1 MIERTL
7 QEHLERAAARYP
19 VVTMTGPRQS
29 GKTTLARTAFPDS
42 PYVSLETPSER
53 EFAAEDP
60 LGFLARFEQGGILDE
75 IQRAP
80 ELLSYMQGAVD
91 EDPSPGRFVLT
102 GSQNLPL
109 LEGVSQSLAGRT
121 ALLELLPLDLAEIR
135 RFDGSADD
143 LDTVI
148 WRGGYPRIHDRDLP
162 AAEWLADYTATYLER
177 DVRNLLAVGDL
188 ETFHT
193 FLRLCAGRV
202 GQLLNLAS
210 LAADCGVSQPTARR
224 WLSTLEASFIVF
236 RLPPFHANLGKRLVK
251 HPKLYFYDPGL
262 AVRLL
267 GIEEPG
273 QLAAHPLRGAM
284 FEGWVTS
291 EVVKWHRHRGRRP
304 QISFFRER
312 DRLEIDLVIER
323 GAELTLIEA
332 KAGRTPSSEH
342 FAAFGSFAERIAAR
356 GDGRWR
362 VTRRMVVYGGKESQS
377 RSQGELVSWS
387 DLPTVAFGDRL

>member
-1 MIERTL
+1 MIRRTL
-7 QEHLERAAARYP
+7 QEHFERAAERYP

-29 GKTTLARTAFPDS
+29 GKTTLARMAFPDRS
-42 PYVSLETPSER
+42 HVSLETPSER
-53 EFAAEDP
+53 EFAGEDP
-60 LGFLARFEQGGILDE
+60 LGFLARFEEGGILDE

-80 ELLSYMQGAVD
+80 ELLSYMQGVVD
-91 EDPSPGRFVLT
+91 EDPTPGRFILT
-102 GSQNLPL
+102 GSQNLSL

-121 ALLELLPLDLAEIR
+121 ALLELLPLTLEEIR
-135 RFDGSADD
+135 RFDRSGDD

-148 WRGGYPRIHDRDLP
+148 WRGGYPRILDRDLS

-177 DVRNLLAVGDL
+177 DVRNLLSVGDL

-251 HPKLYFYDPGL
+251 RPKLYFYDSGL
-262 AVRLL
+262 AVSLL
-267 GIEEPG
+267 GIDAPE

-284 FEGWVTS
+284 FEGWMVS
-291 EVVKWHRHRGRRP
+291 EILKWHRHRGRRP
-304 QISFFRER
+304 QLSFYGER
-312 DRLEIDLVIER
+312 NRLEIDLVVQR

-332 KAGRTPSSEH
+332 KAGRTPSGEH
-342 FAAFGSFAERIAAR
+342 FAAFPTFAERIAAR

-362 VTRRMVVYGGKESQS
+362 IARRMVIYGGDESQS
-377 RSQGELVSWS
+377 RKQGELISWK
-387 DLPTVAFGDRL
+387 DLPTIAFGDP

>member
-1 MIERTL
+1 MIRRTL
-7 QEHLERAAARYP
+7 QEHLERAAERYP

-29 GKTTLARTAFPDS
+29 GKSTLARMAFPDR

-60 LGFLARFEQGGILDE
+60 LGFLARFESGGILDE

-80 ELLSYMQGAVD
+80 DLLSYLQGMVD
-91 EDPSPGRFVLT
+91 DDPSPGRFVLT

-121 ALLELLPLDLAEIR
+121 ALLELLPLALEEIR
-135 RFDGSADD
+135 RFDGSGDD
-143 LDTVI
+143 LETVI
-148 WRGGYPRIHDRDLP
+148 WRGGYPRILDRGLP
-162 AAEWLADYTATYLER
+162 PAEWLADYTATYLER
-177 DVRNLLAVGDL
+177 DLRNLLAVGDL

-236 RLPPFHANLGKRLVK
+236 RLQPFHANLGKRLVK
-251 HPKLYFYDPGL
+251 RPKLYFHDPGL
-262 AVRLL
+262 AVSLL
-267 GIEEPG
+267 GIDAPE

-284 FEGWVTS
+284 FEGWVVS
-291 EVVKWHRHRGRRP
+291 EIVKWHRHRGRRP
-304 QISFFRER
+304 QLSFYGER
-312 DRLEIDLVIER
+312 NRLEIDLVVER

-342 FAAFGSFAERIAAR
+342 FAAFPAFAERIAAR

-362 VTRRMVVYGGKESQS
+362 VARRMVVYGGEDSQS
-377 RSQGELVSWS
+377 RSQGELVGWK
-387 DLPTVAFGDRL
+387 DLPAIAFGDP